1 MQSLRQ
7 TARLARFVLAWFV
20 LSVGLAI
27 ASPMIHPK
35 AMDLVCTSSGGMKL
49 VVTGEDDAS
58 ASRHTL
64 DCPLCASISAPPP
77 ALKTQLI
84 QPSPL
89 AHALLP
95 TRAAHIAAATAP
107 PLPSRGPP
115 DISL

>member
-1 MQSLRQ
+1 ML
-7 TARLARFVLAWFV
+7 VWFV
-20 LSVGLAI
+20 LSVSVAI
-27 ASPMIHPK
+27 ASPMVNPK
-35 AMDLVCTSSGGMKL
+35 TMDLVCSSSGGMKL
-49 VVTGEDDAS
+49 VVTGDDDAS
-58 ASRHTL
+58 ASSHTL
-64 DCPLCASISAPPP
+64 DCPLCASIGAPPP
-77 ALKTQLI
+77 ALKTQLV